1 MFDEKK
7 AVLSLV
13 AKKPVELLNTAFCN
27 DSLLEFFKARNALKN
42 TNAKVSSPE
51 S

>member
-13 AKKPVELLNTAFCN
+13 AEPVELLNTAFCN
-27 DSLLEFFKARNALKN
+27 DSLLESHGML
-42 TNAKVSSPE
+42 
-51 S
+51 